1 MAIAVRITFSTIVYS
16 FLASTMSKLKY
27 HQAFTNLTTLAL
39 LHLYSHMEMSSR
51 FVPIKKRSELLIK
64 FLKKQMALQGNAI
77 IKKDIK
83 VLITQA
89 RQGKNI
95 EKKLGELH
103 KVNCQ
108 YGEKFTDADHLFI
121 LLTYLYEQHGFEST
135 LDNPE
140 IEREAGIIYTDSEL
154 IDTCFSDENILSRPL
169 PISIIMDEPSRLVDI
184 INGHGGMFIAEHLST
199 SIDNRCATVLLH
211 KIPTPEK

>member
-1 MAIAVRITFSTIVYS
+1 
-16 FLASTMSKLKY
+16 MSKLKY

-39 LHLYSHMEMSSR
+39 LHLYSYMEMSSR
-51 FVPIKKRSELLIK
+51 FVPMKKRSELLIK
-64 FLKKQMALQGNAI
+64 FLKKQMALQGNVI

-135 LDNPE
+135 LDNTE
-140 IEREAGIIYTDSEL
+140 IEREPGIIYTDSEL

-184 INGHGGMFIAEHLST
+184 INGHGGMFIAEYVST
-199 SIDNRCATVLLH
+199 SIDNKCATLLLH
-211 KIPTPEK
+211 KLPTTKK

>member
-1 MAIAVRITFSTIVYS
+1 
-16 FLASTMSKLKY
+16 MSKLKY
-27 HQAFTNLTTLAL
+27 HQAFTNFTTLAL
-39 LHLYSHMEMSSR
+39 LHLYSYMEMSSR

-95 EKKLGELH
+95 EQKLGELH

-140 IEREAGIIYTDSEL
+140 IERREGIIYTNSEL
-154 IDTCFSDENILSRPL
+154 IDTCFSDDNILTKPL
-169 PISIIMDEPSRLVDI
+169 PLSIIMDEPSRLVDI
-184 INGHGGMFIAEHLST
+184 VNGHGGMFIAEHLST